1 MKSLL
6 SFLLFFPIVFSLKS
20 QEIDV
25 KIKQAEATLQAL
37 RQEEKK
43 LLAEIEDYKL
53 EKVRID
59 IKAIGLPSQNYI
71 EHSAMF
77 LEYDEAHEQAKWVA
91 HMILPDIATGAVHR
105 TNDFREDPL
114 VKTGSAV
121 EADYF
126 LKFLQPDST
135 YTYDGFGYDR
145 GHLAPSADFNWSE
158 KALSESYFY
167 SNMSPQLGDFNRGK
181 WADLEVTIRNY
192 VLQNPNTALYVVTG
206 PILEKDLPVIERSI
220 NKVSIPRWYFKVV
233 IDPKNKQGIGVIM
246 PNQAIE
252 YPIAYYAVSIDSV
265 EKVTGLDFFSG
276 LADVDENPLEAKI
289 EKEAWFPEMAKG
301 DVAVLAATA
310 MPKNHFNT
318 VQAARYADK
327 NEKINVC
334 GTVVST
340 RYSRSGNLWLN
351 LDKKF
356 PDQIFSVFIRK
367 EHLPNFTNQPEQTLL
382 NQQTCFTGTVEMLNG
397 TPTMSLTKE
406 EQIKPYTPNR

>member
-1 MKSLL
+1 MK
-6 SFLLFFPIVFSLKS
+6 SFLLFLLLLPSSFYLQG
-20 QEIDV
+20 QEIDA
-25 KIKQAEATLQAL
+25 KIQKAEAALNAL

-43 LLAEIEDYKL
+43 LLSEIEDYKL
-53 EKVRID
+53 EKVRLD

-77 LEYDEAHEQAKWVA
+77 LEYDEEHEQAKWVA
-91 HMILPDIATGAVHR
+91 HMILPDIATGDVHR

-181 WADLEVTIRNY
+181 WADMEVTIRNY
-192 VLQNPNTALYVVTG
+192 VLQHPNTSLYVVTG
-206 PILEKDLPVIERSI
+206 PVLEKGLPVVERSI
-220 NKVSIPRWYFKVV
+220 NKVSIPRWYFKVAMDV
-233 IDPKNKQGIGVIM
+233 KNKRAIGVLM
-246 PNQAIE
+246 PNQAIQ
-252 YPIAYYAVSIDSV
+252 YPISTYAMPIDSV
-265 EKVTGLDFFSG
+265 EKLTGLDFFSA
-276 LADVDENPLEAKI
+276 LPDALENQLEASL

-301 DVAVLAATA
+301 DVEVLAATS

-340 RYSRSGNLWLN
+340 RFSRSGNLWLN

-367 EHLPNFTNQPEQTLL
+367 DDLPNFTNQPEQTLL
-382 NQQTCFTGTVEMLNG
+382 NQQLCFTGTVEMLNG
-397 TPTMSLTKE
+397 TPTMSLIKE
-406 EQIKPYTPNR
+406 EQIKPYNPNR